1 MKTLALV
8 LALLAPLFVGC
19 STHEHHNGGNEATQT
34 ASSSEDY
41 YTCPMHPSVRSSKP
55 GACPICGM
63 TLVKRSSQVKT
74 TERDSSTS
82 GSVHLSP
89 RDRLLANVSTSVVR
103 RGALHRGIDIVGV
116 IDIAEPNLRHITM
129 RFPGRLER
137 LYLTYTG
144 QIVHKGDPVA
154 EVYSPEAISAQQEFL
169 LASQQSGS
177 HEGMDSTMIH
187 NPSSLAGQ
195 SRQKLLL
202 WGFTT
207 QQIDELLKG
216 RRVNELITIF
226 SPITGTV
233 VKKNVDPQHYAS
245 TGEVIYDVAD
255 LSTVWMNA
263 DVYEQDIRFIHVGQ
277 GITITSEAYP
287 AESFSGKVAFIDPVM
302 NGETRTIRIRT
313 EFNNS
318 SGKLKPQMFVAAT
331 INVEIPNVILI
342 PSSAV
347 LSTGKRTV
355 AWIETSADTFEPR
368 DVVLGARSDSTYQ
381 VLSGVRE
388 GESVVVTGGFLIDS
402 ESALRTPSTAEPHA
416 GHSKAM

>member
-1 MKTLALV
+1 MKTFGLSI
-8 LALLAPLFVGC
+8 ALLAILFIGC
-19 STHEHHNGGNEATQT
+19 SKHEHSDGGNETSQT
-34 ASSSEDY
+34 ASSAEDY

-63 TLVKRSSQVKT
+63 TLVKKSAQLKT
-74 TERDSSTS
+74 TEKDSSAS
-82 GSVHLSP
+82 GAVHLSP
-89 RDRLLANVSTSVVR
+89 RDRVLANVSTVVVQ
-103 RGALHRGIDIVGV
+103 RGSLHRGIDIVGV

-144 QIVHKGDPVA
+144 QSVRKGDPVA

-177 HEGMDSTMIH
+177 HAGMDSAMAH
-187 NPSSLAGQ
+187 EPSSLAGQ
-195 SRQKLLL
+195 SRQKLML
-202 WGFTT
+202 WGFTA
-207 QQIDELLKG
+207 QQIQELL
-216 RRVNELITIF
+216 RNRNVSDLITIY

-233 VKKNVDPQHYAS
+233 VKKNIDPQHYAS

-263 DVYEQDIRFIHVGQ
+263 DVYEQDIRFIHIGQ
-277 GITITSEAYP
+277 SITITSEAYP
-287 AESFSGKVAFIDPVM
+287 AESFSGRVAFIDPVM

-313 EFNNS
+313 EFSNA

-331 INVEIPNVILI
+331 INVEIPNALLI

-347 LSTGKRTV
+347 LSTGKQTI
-355 AWIETSADTFEPR
+355 AWIETSPNTFEPR
-368 DVVLGARSDSTYQ
+368 DVVLGARSDSTFQ
-381 VLSGVRE
+381 ILSGVHE

-402 ESALRTPSTAEPHA
+402 ESALRSPSSAEPHT
-416 GHSKAM
+416 GHSKPM